1 MANTRQIL
9 QRRNAVDSISR
20 VTRTLEMVSTARY
33 KMYANKRSSI
43 VDYHDAL
50 TTAAT
55 LLSTSQEPID
65 HALLNENNSGCTAIL
80 ALGSRKGLC
89 GSYNNQILQLLKVHQ
104 GQAQTQ
110 GKELFVYVPA
120 GRLEGVLNA
129 QGIVPTLVF
138 ADVDEMP
145 TQRQIG
151 LMVNTFIDQYTLGEI
166 DSLGIVYMRYF
177 SASNQH
183 AQTLTILPLYE
194 LVDDLVTRAKVV
206 WPWNLGFEDFE
217 LSPSADRI
225 IEELVRMLLHYS
237 IQSCLIDAALSEHL
251 ARMVAMRNATESADD
266 MIKELSNEYNR
277 ARQTQITGDLMDIVC
292 GTEAM
297 G

>member
-33 KMYANKRSSI
+33 KLYANKRSSI

-50 TTAAT
+50 TMAAT
-55 LLSTSQEPID
+55 LLSTAREPID
-65 HALLNENNSGCTAIL
+65 HPLLTENTSGCTAIL

-89 GSYNNQILQLLKVHQ
+89 GSYNNQIIHLVKVHQ
-104 GQAQTQ
+104 RHARMQE
-110 GKELFVYVPA
+110 KELFIYVPG
-120 GRLEGVLNA
+120 GRLEGILKG
-129 QGIVPTLVF
+129 QGIDPTLVF
-138 ADVDEMP
+138 ADLDEMP

-151 LMVNTFIDQYTLGEI
+151 TMVNTFIDQYMLGEI

-183 AQTLTILPLYE
+183 AQTLTLLPLLE
-194 LVDDLVTRAKVV
+194 LVDDLVTRSKVI
-206 WPWNLGFEDFE
+206 WPWDLGFEDFE
-217 LSPSADRI
+217 MSPSADRI

-277 ARQTQITGDLMDIVC
+277 ARQTQITGELMDIVC
-292 GTEAM
+292 GTEAL